1 MLLRASVITVLIVS
15 TSATVASA
23 EPAAKGEREASEVIR
38 IRGKHPRPP
47 RPKNFSATKA
57 PPYSD
62 RAITRN
68 AWTRAWLLLDIDASG
83 KVQRFK
89 FIKRP
94 GYDLERIAASE
105 AFKLRFEPARNE
117 AGRAVRSSVM
127 WPIEWPAYWWL
138 IEFMGTATRLPPI
151 VHHGRGPDSLGAPR
165 SMADSVPCAG
175 SGPMEL
181 GSIRPG
187 YRDCSQPD
195 LSRDFDD
202 EPWVTR
208 VTRR

>member
-1 MLLRASVITVLIVS
+1 MLLRASVITVLAVS
-15 TSATVASA
+15 IAAVASA
-23 EPAAKGEREASEVIR
+23 EPATKGKGEVIR
-38 IRGKHPRPP
+38 IRGKQPRPP
-47 RPKNFSATKA
+47 RPKNFSPTKA

-68 AWTRAWLLLDIDASG
+68 AWTRAWLLLDIDARG
-83 KVQRFK
+83 KVLRFK

-94 GYDLERIAASE
+94 GHDLERIAAAE

-117 AGRAVRSSVM
+117 AGRAVRSSLV

-165 SMADSVPCAG
+165 SLAASVPCAG

-187 YRDCSQPD
+187 YRDCSLPD
-195 LSRDFDD
+195 LSVDFDD